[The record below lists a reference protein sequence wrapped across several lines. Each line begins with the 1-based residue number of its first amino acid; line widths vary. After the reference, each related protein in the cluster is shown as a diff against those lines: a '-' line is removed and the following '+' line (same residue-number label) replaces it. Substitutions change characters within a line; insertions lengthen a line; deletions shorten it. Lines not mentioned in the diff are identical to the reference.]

1 MKFIKM
7 HALGNDFVLIHRA
20 ELDNHVKWRDIIKS
34 LSNRHTGIGF
44 DQAIIIDDFN
54 KDSFNKDSDFFT
66 ITFLNAD
73 GSHAG
78 GCGNGTRSAAGYFHK
93 QTQKTDF
100 NIHITL
106 PSGGFDVVHAQ
117 ILGDNLV
124 TITMPNPRFNAL
136 QIPLSDKNLNPQALQ
151 INDFTGF
158 CVNVGNPHYIMIIDD
173 YTEFLN
179 FPLEG
184 IGAYIEHHK
193 LFPQRINVEIVF
205 IENKNT
211 IAMRVWERGTG
222 ITQACGT
229 GACASVVSAVTQGL
243 TDNKV
248 TVSME
253 GGALDIEYNS
263 QTNALYMTGDYNFVF
278 TGELL

>member
-7 HALGNDFVLIHRA
+7 HALGNDFVLIQRA
-20 ELDNHVKWRDIIKS
+20 ELINRDFIKS

-44 DQAIIIDDFN
+44 DQAIIIDDF
-54 KDSFNKDSDFFT
+54 DATSDYFT

-73 GSHAG
+73 SSHAG
-78 GCGNGTRSAAGYFHK
+78 GCGNGTRAAAGYFHK
-93 QTQKTDF
+93 ETGKEEF

-106 PSGGFDVVHAQ
+106 PSGGVDIVHAQ
-117 ILGDNLV
+117 IISDGLV
-124 TITMPNPRFNAL
+124 EIKMPSPRFGAL

-158 CVNVGNPHYIMIIDD
+158 CVNVGNPHYVIILDD
-173 YTEFLN
+173 YDEFLN

-184 IGAYIEHHK
+184 IGSYIEHHA
-193 LFPQRINVEIVF
+193 LFPERINVEIVF
-205 IENKNT
+205 IQDKKE

-229 GACASVVSAVTQGL
+229 GACASVIATVMQGL
-243 TDNKV
+243 TDNEC
-248 TVSME
+248 TVFME
-253 GGALDIEYNS
+253 GGTLQIEYHT
-263 QTNALYMTGDYNFVF
+263 QTNELFMTGNYSFVF
-278 TGELL
+278 SGELL